1 MPWIAGG
8 FSLGAGLLGGLFGNS
23 AQAAANRTNIRLAK
37 ENREFQ
43 ERMSSTAYQR
53 STADLLKA
61 GLNPMLATQQGG
73 ASSPS
78 TSAAQVEPVDSMAKA
93 IGPSVN
99 SALAQRQAAAQIELT
114 TEQGREQ
121 RYNADL
127 RKIERDREIENTIGG
142 GDLPPS
148 IQDVI
153 RGETRDRAKKMAA
166 EREAAE
172 IETRVRRALET
183 ATISSGKSAAELAE
197 KNVTFQEFRNI
208 LEELK
213 IPEARALAAWFDKV
227 GAASPAVK
235 ASMSVSQWLL
245 MMFRGGR

>member
-23 AQAAANRTNIRLAK
+23 AQAAANRTNIRLAR

-43 ERMSSTAYQR
+43 ERMSNTAYQR

-73 ASSPS
+73 ASTPS
-78 TSAAQVEPVDSMAKA
+78 TSAATVDPVDAAARSL
-93 IGPSVN
+93 GPSVA
-99 SALAQRQAAAQIELT
+99 SALQA
-114 TEQGREQ
+114 
-121 RYNADL
+121 
-127 RKIERDREIENTIGG
+127 RKIKAETELVGQTAREKGYQADIAEVERNRVLENTIGG

-153 RGETRDRAKKMAA
+153 RQQTRDQGRQAA
-166 EREAAE
+166 ALADAAE
-172 IETRVRRALET
+172 IETRIKKALET
-183 ATISSGKSAAELAE
+183 SAINSGKSAAELAD
-197 KNVTFQEFRNI
+197 KNVTFQEFRNM

-213 IPEARALAAWFDKV
+213 LPEARALATWFEKV

-235 ASMSVSQWLL
+235 ATMSVSQWLL
-245 MMFRGGR
+245 MMFRGK